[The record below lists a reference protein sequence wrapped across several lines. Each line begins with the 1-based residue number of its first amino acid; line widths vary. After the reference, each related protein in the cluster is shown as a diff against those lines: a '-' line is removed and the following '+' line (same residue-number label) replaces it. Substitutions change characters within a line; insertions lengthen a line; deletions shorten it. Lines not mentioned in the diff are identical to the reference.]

1 MAKEHTQE
9 IRVRDQKVL
18 VANIIKYTILII
30 GAFTMI
36 FPFIWML
43 TTSLKTLDEA
53 IAIPPTWL
61 PSIPQWLN
69 YQVVW
74 EMKPFMQYILNTL
87 ICCIFH
93 VLGTVLFSIMGA
105 YAFCMY
111 EFRCKNL
118 LFTLFLL
125 TMMVPAELLIIQ
137 NYITISWMGLIDTYA
152 AVVLPTL
159 ASGFYIYMLREHF
172 MQMPP
177 ALFKS
182 AKVDGTSNWRFLWR
196 VMVPMNK
203 NTIATISILAFIAQ
217 WNAFLWP
224 SLVTQTDATRLV
236 SSGLIAFRSEAS
248 SGIQYLMAGSC
259 IILLPMV
266 VFYIVF
272 RKRIMDGVA
281 GGGIKG

>member
-1 MAKEHTQE
+1 M
-9 IRVRDQKVL
+9 
-18 VANIIKYTILII
+18 
-30 GAFTMI
+30 
-36 FPFIWML
+36 
-43 TTSLKTLDEA
+43 
-53 IAIPPTWL
+53 
-61 PSIPQWLN
+61 
-69 YQVVW
+69 
-74 EMKPFMQYILNTL
+74 
-87 ICCIFH
+87 
-93 VLGTVLFSIMGA
+93 LGTVLFSIMGA

-137 NYITISWMGLIDTYA
+137 NYITISWMGFIYTYVR
-152 AVVLPTL
+152 VVLPTL

-266 VFYIVF
+266 VFYIIF

-281 GGGIKG
+281 GGGIKETPPCKD